1 MVKYIVKKI
10 LYGFLVLFGVV
21 TAIFFLFSAKPGDP
35 ALMAGGNHATAEV
48 IQNIRKDLGL
58 DLPIFER
65 YALYLNDLSPISI
78 HNKKVRVRVIHSN
91 KVNISGKSTIVYCA
105 TKKEVEDITAKI
117 IQDLSHQLVQQHNNS
132 SGGGGVNAITIQ
144 QATPLASTFVK
155 PYHAGLS
162 HDDRS
167 DAHTEFLI
175 GKVTVIVATVAFG
188 MVSAYQ
194 KSVRMQHYMSYF

>member
-1 MVKYIVKKI
+1 M
-10 LYGFLVLFGVV
+10 
-21 TAIFFLFSAKPGDP
+21 
-35 ALMAGGNHATAEV
+35 
-48 IQNIRKDLGL
+48 
-58 DLPIFER
+58 
-65 YALYLNDLSPISI
+65 
-78 HNKKVRVRVIHSN
+78 
-91 KVNISGKSTIVYCA
+91 NISGKSTIVYCA

-132 SGGGGVNAITIQ
+132 SGGGVNAITIQ
-144 QATPLASTFVK
+144 QATPIASTFVK

-162 HDDRS
+162 QGDRS

-194 KSVRMQHYMSYF
+194 KSIRMHIICRTFEHLISYELNYNTRRYLHRGLTSQTSDVSFIGGHARPWKSTINKWAERDVTDCQRSA